1 MAHHI
6 TPHLMFEGSAE
17 AAMRFYVSLF
27 EEAEITHLERYGP
40 GEPGAEG
47 SIKQAEFTLG
57 GRRYRCIDSPVP
69 HAFAFTPSLSL
80 GVECEDAAEFERLH
94 AALAE
99 GGETLMPPDDY
110 GFGARFAWLN
120 DRFGVSWQLNLAH
133 EEETP

>member
-6 TPHLMFEGSAE
+6 TPHLMFEGDAE
-17 AAMRFYVSLF
+17 AAMRCYVALF
-27 EEAEITHLERYGP
+27 EDAEITRLERYGP
-40 GEPGAEG
+40 GEAGAEG
-47 SIKQAEFTLG
+47 SVRYAEFTLA
-57 GRRYRCIDSPVP
+57 GRRYQCIDSPVA
-69 HAFAFTPSLSL
+69 HAFTFTPSLSL
-80 GVECEDAAEFERLH
+80 CVECESPAEFERLH